1 MRIVKLWGGLGNQLF
16 QYVFAHYIESLTNEK
31 VYFVGEDAKLDL
43 SSLKIN
49 RLNIRMNES
58 GLEQLKICESYFK
71 KYYRI
76 KRKLIQI
83 LPNLK
88 RNVLVEK
95 DSTAFITQIPK
106 AHIFDGYWQD
116 LSYLENHQ
124 STIREAFQFK
134 NTGIFNESPYLK
146 QIQQDTQAVALHLRR
161 GDYLQSGY
169 HYGLGIEYYKAAIE
183 KICQLVEAPH
193 FYVFTNDL
201 DWTKEH
207 LAIYP
212 NMVFV
217 DHSNFKDAD
226 LFDFHLMSQCKH
238 NVIANSTFS
247 WWAAWLNSNSD
258 KQVVAPSQ
266 WYNGKSN
273 ILASKLLPSTWQII

>member
-16 QYVFAHYIESLTNEK
+16 QYVFAHYIGNLTNEK

-49 RLNIRMNES
+49 RLNIQMNES
-58 GLEQLKICESYFK
+58 GLEQLKICESYFS

-83 LPNLK
+83 LPYLK

-95 DSTAFITQIPK
+95 DSTEFINQIPH

-116 LSYLENHQ
+116 LSYLENQQ

-134 NTGIFNESPYLK
+134 NTTVFNESPYLTN
-146 QIQQDTQAVALHLRR
+146 IQQDTKAVALHLRR

-169 HYGLGIEYYKAAIE
+169 HYGLGIDYYKAAIE
-183 KICQLVEAPH
+183 KICQLVEAPN

-226 LFDFHLMSQCKH
+226 LFDFYLMSQCKH
-238 NVIANSTFS
+238 NIIANSTFS
-247 WWAAWLNSNSD
+247 WWAAWLNIHSA